1 MATLPPHDPHASA
14 AAEPAADGF
23 AAAPGERGTLPGEP
37 VAGFPATALR
47 RLYTVAAVL
56 GLASL
61 IPYLPLPVPIGP
73 DKTLGQVLEDYRY
86 WDRLDPSPLVRALTL
101 TPPPKGEA
109 MLAAGQTPPQE
120 EASRELEG
128 AELAALA
135 GMEAAE
141 VPQESTATAHLPTA
155 LVVTDKE
162 LGEQQV
168 LLEHPERLGRFWT
181 ALGELAMGKRA
192 KVRIAHYGD
201 SHLAN
206 DGQSHILRQ
215 LLQRRF
221 GDGGHG
227 YTLVSARTQW
237 YSHRGIERSSS
248 DGWKILSFLS
258 GNAADGAYG
267 HAGFAAEGGPGQWF
281 ELGSVARYP
290 GSQFTLYYRAL
301 GPATIQRQVDGKS
314 VDPLV
319 VDAGARGS
327 DFADTWSG
335 PDGVHKVRWRIG
347 AGRVRW
353 FGGAVERERGLVYDS
368 LGEVGTRGTRWSGVN
383 AEHFKEMGRLRPVD
397 LFILDYGGNERVD
410 KPTEDAYVAK
420 LTGVVQMFQ
429 AAQPG
434 AACALF
440 GPPDHG
446 HKKAGKVIS
455 DPVVVKLV
463 GWQRKV
469 ADATG
474 CAFYDQRAFMGGD
487 GAMGRWVAKGW
498 GWGDMAH
505 FTPQGE
511 RVMAQGV
518 YRALL
523 AGGAPLWKTLA
534 AAPPAP
540 PAPAKDPAKPKA
552 KGPAKPAAK
561 PAVKPAIK
569 SQTKPAPKP
578 APKGTVKRAVASPA
592 KATAKLPVKPTGAN
606 PAKAT
611 QKAAGKTSPQPSA
624 RSATGK
630 TDGTRTTT
638 SKPAKPTR
646 K

>member
-1 MATLPPHDPHASA
+1 MATFSQPDPQPAAQDAPP
-14 AAEPAADGF
+14 ADGF
-23 AAAPGERGTLPGEP
+23 APAPGERGTLPGEP
-37 VAGFPATALR
+37 AAGFPTAALR
-47 RLYTVAAVL
+47 RLCTVAAVL

-61 IPYLPLPVPIGP
+61 IPYVPLPVALGP

-86 WDRLDPSPLVRALTL
+86 WDRIDASPLVRALTL

-109 MLAAGQTPPQE
+109 LLAVGQTPPEE

-128 AELAALA
+128 AELEALA
-135 GMEAAE
+135 GMAGVDA
-141 VPQESTATAHLPTA
+141 PDAATAAAALPVA
-155 LVVTDKE
+155 LVVSDKDV
-162 LGEQQV
+162 GDQRV
-168 LLEHPERLGRFWT
+168 LLEHPERLERFWL
-181 ALGELAMGKRA
+181 ALADLAMGKRN

-237 YSHRGIERSSS
+237 YSHRGVERSSS

-258 GNAADGAYG
+258 GNASDGAYG

-281 ELGSVARYP
+281 QLGSTARYP
-290 GSQFTLYYRAL
+290 ASQFTLYYRAL
-301 GPATIQRQVDGKS
+301 GPATIQRQIDGKS
-314 VDPLV
+314 IEPLV
-319 VDAGARGS
+319 VDADARGN

-335 PDGVHKVRWRIG
+335 PDGVHAVRWRIG

-368 LGEVGTRGTRWSGVN
+368 LGEVGTRGTRWSSVD
-383 AEHFKEMGRLRPVD
+383 AEHLREMGKLRPVD

-410 KPTEDAYVAK
+410 KPTEEAYIAK
-420 LTGVVQMFQ
+420 LTGVVRMFQ
-429 AAQPG
+429 SAQPG

-469 ADATG
+469 AEATG

-523 AGGAPLWKTLA
+523 AGGTTVWKTLA
-534 AAPPAP
+534 ATAPAAAAPAGNVKKDKAGKT
-540 PAPAKDPAKPKA
+540 APAKAKPSVKPA
-552 KGPAKPAAK
+552 AKPAAKPTVKPAAKPSAKQAAK
-561 PAVKPAIK
+561 PAVKPA
-569 SQTKPAPKP
+569 
-578 APKGTVKRAVASPA
+578 
-592 KATAKLPVKPTGAN
+592 
-606 PAKAT
+606 
-611 QKAAGKTSPQPSA
+611 
-624 RSATGK
+624 
-630 TDGTRTTT
+630 
-638 SKPAKPTR
+638 AKPTAKPSTKSTAKPAAKPTLNPTR